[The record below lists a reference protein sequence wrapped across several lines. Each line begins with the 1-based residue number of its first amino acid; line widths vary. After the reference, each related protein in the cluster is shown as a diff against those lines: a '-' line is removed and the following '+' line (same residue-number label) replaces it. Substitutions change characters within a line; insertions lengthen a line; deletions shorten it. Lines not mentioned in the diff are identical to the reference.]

1 VPWGWDVKVL
11 VLMAAT
17 EGGWD
22 TATAEQRQEVMD
34 AHTAFHKAVAER
46 ATMLAGEALAESP
59 EAKTLRHVDGAPVV
73 TQGPY
78 AETVE
83 QIGGFYLVEA
93 ESLDLV
99 VEMCRLLPSSYAVEV
114 RQVIDVEGYDDT
126 RDWE

>member
-1 VPWGWDVKVL
+1 MPRGWDVKVL
-11 VLMAAT
+11 VLMAAA
-17 EGGWD
+17 EGDWG
-22 TATAEQRQEVMD
+22 TATAEQRQQVMD

-46 ATMLAGEALAESP
+46 ATMLAGEALADSP

-83 QIGGFYLVEA
+83 QIGGFYLIEA

-99 VEMCRLLPSSYAVEV
+99 VEMCRILPSSYAIEV
-114 RQVIDVEGYDDT
+114 RPVIDIEGYDDT

>member
-1 VPWGWDVKVL
+1 
-11 VLMAAT
+11 MAAT

-59 EAKTLRHVDGAPVV
+59 EARTLRHVDGVPVV

-83 QIGGFYLVEA
+83 QIGGCYLVEA

-99 VEMCRLLPSSYAVEV
+99 VEISHLLPSSYAIEV
-114 RQVIDVEGYDDT
+114 RPVIDIEGYDDT

>member
-1 VPWGWDVKVL
+1 MKAL
-11 VLMAAT
+11 VLMAGT

-59 EAKTLRHVDGAPVV
+59 DARTVRHVDGSPVV
-73 TQGPY
+73 KAGPY
-78 AETVE
+78 AESAE

-99 VEMCRLLPSSYAVEV
+99 LELCRLLPSSYAVEV
-114 RQVIDVEGYDDT
+114 RPVIEIEGYEDT
-126 RDWE
+126 RGWE

>member
-1 VPWGWDVKVL
+1 VKAL
-11 VLMAAT
+11 VLMAAA

-59 EAKTLRHVDGAPVV
+59 EARTLRHVGGAPVV
-73 TQGPY
+73 TDGPY
-78 AETVE
+78 AEAAE

-99 VEMCRLLPSSYAVEV
+99 VELCRLLPSSYAVEV
-114 RQVIDVEGYDDT
+114 RPVIDVEGYDDT

>member
-1 VPWGWDVKVL
+1 VPRGWDVKLL

-22 TATAEQRQEVMD
+22 TATAEQRHEVMD

-46 ATMLAGEALAESP
+46 ATMLAGEALATSS
-59 EAKTLRHVDGAPVV
+59 EARTLRHVDGAPVV

-78 AETVE
+78 AETAE
-83 QIGGFYLVEA
+83 QIGGFYLIEA
-93 ESLDLV
+93 ESPDVV
-99 VEMCRLLPSSYAVEV
+99 VELCELLPSSYAVEV
-114 RQVIDVEGYDDT
+114 RPVIDLEGYDDT